1 MFYWICNQNARI
13 MIPFLMACMNYVIYH
28 FHYLNLNLPLTFEHL
43 VLHNGNL
50 FGIYFCFLFFI
61 IKNISGSHLTA
72 AAKFNWKQA
81 SLSLSRLFLIN
92 ILMLKIEWLVPLCI
106 LISELWILIP
116 LQANLNFCF
125 LRFAD
130 GMWLE

>member
-28 FHYLNLNLPLTFEHL
+28 FHYLNLPLTCEHL
-43 VLHNGNL
+43 VLHNGNR

-61 IKNISGSHLTA
+61 TKNISSYHLTA

-81 SLSLSRLFLIN
+81 SLSLSRLFQIN

-130 GMWLE
+130 DMWLE